1 MEWRTLLVPPPPK
14 SSKLPPRLLE
24 RLDGAVVRNTVVPR
38 YEAGAE
44 AASRSLA
51 ISGWN
56 LEGGGGRGGE
66 GMRGGREGCSSS
78 RWMYEQVIP

>member
-1 MEWRTLLVPPPPK
+1 MEDAPRPPPPPK

-56 LEGGGGRGGE
+56 LEGGGRTGRGGDE
-66 GMRGGREGCSSS
+66 RGT
-78 RWMYEQVIP
+78 